1 MSFVD
6 QLPGLRNLAER
17 DRRAVVTGLAILL
30 PVLLW
35 YFAARPYRSH
45 LRDVQEHT
53 VSERALLQ
61 REQELIARAA
71 TLPDAVAAAES
82 DARRA
87 EALLVRAPNTPLAE
101 AELTSYLQSVATFSH
116 VLLKELRGVEQR
128 RTETFPGDVKPI
140 RLSVSGESDLDGVIT
155 FFNRVETSPLLIRIR
170 EVQLE
175 PQTDGQGPATGVMQF
190 TLLIEAFAPAEPAAV
205 QSTAPRRAKTLPEVT
220 P

>member
-1 MSFVD
+1 
-6 QLPGLRNLAER
+6 LPRGDRN
-17 DRRAVVTGLAILL
+17 
-30 PVLLW
+30 
-35 YFAARPYRSH
+35 H
-45 LRDVQEHT
+45 LRDVQERT

-71 TLPDAVAAAES
+71 TLPEAVAAAES

-128 RTETFPGDVKPI
+128 RTETFPGDVRPI

-155 FFNRVETSPLLIRIR
+155 FFNRVESSPLFIRIR
-170 EVQLE
+170 ELQLE
-175 PQTDGQGPATGVMQF
+175 PQTNGQGPGAGPPTGVMQF